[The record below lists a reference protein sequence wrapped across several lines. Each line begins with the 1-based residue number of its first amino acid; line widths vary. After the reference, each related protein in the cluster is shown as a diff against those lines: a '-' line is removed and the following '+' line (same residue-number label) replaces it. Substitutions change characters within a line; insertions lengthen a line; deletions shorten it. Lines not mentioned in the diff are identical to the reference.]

1 MICPYCCSISLKHY
15 DSCLTCGTKFTAG
28 NRAGGKQLSDSPI
41 PFNQG
46 LLEEKTAYFSS
57 KEKQARKNR
66 IVLSCLSL
74 DDM

>member
-46 LLEEKTAYFSS
+46 LLDGGDRDSRFDRVLFQGEKM
-57 KEKQARKNR
+57 
-66 IVLSCLSL
+66 L
-74 DDM
+74 